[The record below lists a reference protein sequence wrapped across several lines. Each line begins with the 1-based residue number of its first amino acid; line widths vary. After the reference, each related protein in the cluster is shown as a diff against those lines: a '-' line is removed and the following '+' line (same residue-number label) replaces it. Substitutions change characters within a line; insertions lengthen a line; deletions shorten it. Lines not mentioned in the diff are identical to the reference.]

1 MAILGHI
8 MVLWPKY
15 SEYRHQNWYIS
26 YIIYSLLV
34 QEFIKRLKGVQ
45 NLNCQNSEN
54 GQNGRN
60 GPKMA
65 QILRFKLLSKKTF
78 ILGDLSK
85 VSLNLTKS

>member
-54 GQNGRN
+54 GRNGRN

-65 QILRFKLLSKKTF
+65 QTF

-85 VSLNLTKS
+85 VSLNLTKL

>member
-54 GQNGRN
+54 GRN

-65 QILRFKLLSKKTF
+65 QILKFKLLSKKTF

>member
-54 GQNGRN
+54 GRN
-60 GPKMA
+60 GQIIASKFKKSSNEPKNG
-65 QILRFKLLSKKTF
+65 QNCI
-78 ILGDLSK
+78 
-85 VSLNLTKS
+85 LTKNMA